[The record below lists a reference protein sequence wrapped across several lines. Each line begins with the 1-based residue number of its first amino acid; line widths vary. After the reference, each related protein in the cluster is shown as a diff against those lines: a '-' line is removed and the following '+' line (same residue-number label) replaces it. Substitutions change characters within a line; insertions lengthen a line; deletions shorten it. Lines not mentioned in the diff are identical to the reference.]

1 MFNIL
6 KMTYKIDMTYA
17 INSFIY
23 SIKHLPIFKDLFPDN
38 SLYKSKKLKAVIR
51 ILGILLSS
59 ARVILYKILYFWT
72 IYMIASY
79 LTPKNIT
86 TGILH
91 IYFIFTT
98 LGIIINNKILTTNT
112 KKYFSIVLFNMDAK
126 NFMKAN
132 FWSDR
137 IINFIL
143 HSICLWFLIKSPSIF
158 IFTIFMFLGR
168 FLGERINLLYYKKYK
183 MPIIYNYT
191 IYWTVLFLSLGACLL
206 PLIDTQVS
214 KEVVLVIDMIMIPIA
229 IVCY

>member
-168 FLGERINLLYYKKYK
+168 FLGERINLLYYKNYK

-191 IYWTVLFLSLGACLL
+191 IY
-206 PLIDTQVS
+206 
-214 KEVVLVIDMIMIPIA
+214 
-229 IVCY
+229 